1 MDGDRQ
7 RRPWL
12 AFHRRTA
19 IDAPGQVASFSI
31 GRETLATP
39 LSTPPAG
46 AIAHPASDPGLG
58 TKLAYGFGS
67 VAFGVKDGGFNY
79 FLLLFYG
86 TVLGLEPGL
95 VGLAIFIALVLDA
108 ISDPLVGYW
117 SDNLHS
123 RWGRRHPF
131 MYVSAIPVA
140 ATYYL
145 LWNPPQGLSQGELFA
160 YLLGLAV
167 LIRTFITFYETPSSA
182 LLPELTSDY
191 QQRASIQSYRIMF
204 GWVGGNAM
212 SVLMFGALLV
222 PTATYKLG
230 ILNREGY
237 ATYGVIASALIFTAI
252 IVSSLAT
259 HRNIPQLRQPPPKSS
274 FSIRKLFGEM
284 FETLREKSFLA
295 LFWATMLGAVAS
307 GLSAALAF
315 TILTY
320 FWGFSSFQQFLWT
333 ASVFFSAIVGFFLA
347 PVTVRWWGKKKAVI
361 IMGLVAFTVAP
372 MPVILRL
379 FGLMPGNGDPILFPL
394 VAAINLFDLS
404 LIIALQAVLYS
415 MIADLVE
422 SSELRTGR
430 RSEGVFY
437 AAVTFTRK
445 CTVGLGSLIGGL
457 ILSAV
462 AFPTGQESAEA
473 IPPDTLWW
481 LGALYAPSLLVLWL
495 MMIFAISRYRISKE
509 DHEANLERLASRQ

>member
-1 MDGDRQ
+1 MPASG
-7 RRPWL
+7 
-12 AFHRRTA
+12 A
-19 IDAPGQVASFSI
+19 ID
-31 GRETLATP
+31 
-39 LSTPPAG
+39 
-46 AIAHPASDPGLG
+46 HPTLG

-86 TVLGLEPGL
+86 TVVGLEPGL
-95 VGLAIFIALVLDA
+95 VGLAIFLALVLDA

-131 MYVSAIPVA
+131 MYASAIPVA

-145 LWNPPQGLSQGELFA
+145 LWTPPEGLSEGELFA

-182 LLPELTSDY
+182 LLPELSSDY
-191 QQRASIQSYRIMF
+191 EQRTSLQSFRIFF

-212 SVLMFGALLV
+212 TVLMFGVLLV
-222 PTATYKLG
+222 PTAEYSHG

-237 ATYGVIASALIFTAI
+237 ATYGVIASALIFAAI
-252 IVSSLAT
+252 MVSALAT
-259 HRNIPQLRQPPPKSS
+259 HRNIPMLRRPPPKHA
-274 FSIRKLFGEM
+274 FSLRRLFGEM

-295 LFWATMLGAVAS
+295 LFWATVMGSVAT

-315 TILTY
+315 TMLSY
-320 FWGFSSFQQFLWT
+320 FWGFSSEQQFYWT
-333 ASVFFSAIVGFFLA
+333 ALVFFSALIAFVIA
-347 PVTVRWWGKKKAVI
+347 PAIGKRFGKKKAVI
-361 IMGLVAFTVAP
+361 VLGVIAFSVAP
-372 MPVILRL
+372 APVLLRL
-379 FGLMPGNGDPILFPL
+379 AGLMPENGDPMLFPL
-394 VAAINLFDLS
+394 VAAINTIDLS
-404 LIIALQAVLYS
+404 LIIALQAILFS

-445 CTVGLGSLIGGL
+445 CTVGLGSLAGGL
-457 ILSAV
+457 ILSAIG
-462 AFPTGQESAEA
+462 FPQGADPGSVSA
-473 IPPDTLWW
+473 DTLWW
-481 LGALYAPSLLVLWL
+481 LGVLYAPALSVLW
-495 MMIFAISRYRISKE
+495 FAMLFFISRYRITKE
-509 DHEANLERLASRQ
+509 EHEANLERLASRT

>member
-1 MDGDRQ
+1 M
-7 RRPWL
+7 
-12 AFHRRTA
+12 
-19 IDAPGQVASFSI
+19 V
-31 GRETLATP
+31 
-39 LSTPPAG
+39 
-46 AIAHPASDPGLG
+46 
-58 TKLAYGFGS
+58 
-67 VAFGVKDGGFNY
+67 
-79 FLLLFYG
+79 
-86 TVLGLEPGL
+86 GLEPGL
-95 VGLAIFIALVLDA
+95 VGLAILIALVLDA

-131 MYVSAIPVA
+131 MYASAIPVA
-140 ATYYL
+140 ASYYL
-145 LWNPPQGLSQGELFA
+145 LWNPPDWSQGELFV

-167 LIRTFITFYETPSSA
+167 LIRTFITFYETPSAA
-182 LLPELTSDY
+182 LLPELSSDY
-191 QQRASIQSYRIMF
+191 QERASLQSYRIMF
-204 GWVGGNAM
+204 GWIGGNAM
-212 SVLMFGALLV
+212 TVLMFGALLV

-230 ILNREGY
+230 ILNRDGY
-237 ATYGVIASALIFTAI
+237 ATYGVIASALMFTAI
-252 IVSSLAT
+252 VVSSLFT
-259 HRNIPQLRQPPPKSS
+259 HRNIPQLRQPPEKSA
-274 FSIRKLFGEM
+274 FSLRKLFGEM

-295 LFWATMLGAVAS
+295 LFVATMLGSIAT
-307 GLSAALAF
+307 GLAAALAF

-333 ASVFFSAIVGFFLA
+333 ASVFFSAIVGFFIA
-347 PVTVRWWGKKKAVI
+347 PRTVRWWGKKKAVV

-379 FGLMPGNGDPILFPL
+379 FDLMPDNGDPILFPL

-445 CTVGLGSLIGGL
+445 CTVGLGSFIGGL

-462 AFPTGQESAEA
+462 SFPQGQENAA
-473 IPPDTLWW
+473 DVPADTLWW
-481 LGALYAPSLLVLWL
+481 LGALYAPSLLLLWL
-495 MMIFAISRYRISKE
+495 SMIFAISRYRITKE
-509 DHEANLERLASRQ
+509 EHEANLERLSSLTRN

>member
-1 MDGDRQ
+1 MPASG
-7 RRPWL
+7 
-12 AFHRRTA
+12 A
-19 IDAPGQVASFSI
+19 ID
-31 GRETLATP
+31 
-39 LSTPPAG
+39 
-46 AIAHPASDPGLG
+46 HPTLG

-86 TVLGLEPGL
+86 TVVGLEPGL
-95 VGLAIFIALVLDA
+95 VGLAIFLALVLDA

-131 MYVSAIPVA
+131 MYASAIPVA

-145 LWNPPQGLSQGELFA
+145 LWTPPEGLSEGELFA

-182 LLPELTSDY
+182 LLPELSSDY
-191 QQRASIQSYRIMF
+191 EQRTSLQSFRIFF

-212 SVLMFGALLV
+212 TVLMFGVLLV
-222 PTATYKLG
+222 PTAEYSHG

-237 ATYGVIASALIFTAI
+237 ATYGVIASALIFAAI
-252 IVSSLAT
+252 MVSALAT
-259 HRNIPQLRQPPPKSS
+259 HRNIPMLRRPPPKHA
-274 FSIRKLFGEM
+274 FSLRRLFGEM

-295 LFWATMLGAVAS
+295 LFWATVMGSVAT

-315 TILTY
+315 TMLSY
-320 FWGFSSFQQFLWT
+320 FWGFSSDQQFYWT
-333 ASVFFSAIVGFFLA
+333 ALVFFSALIAFAIA
-347 PVTVRWWGKKKAVI
+347 PTIGKRFGKKKAVI
-361 IMGLVAFTVAP
+361 VLGVIAFSVAP
-372 MPVILRL
+372 APVLLRL
-379 FGLMPGNGDPILFPL
+379 AGLMPENGDPMLFPL
-394 VAAINLFDLS
+394 VAAINTIDLS
-404 LIIALQAVLYS
+404 LIIALQAILFS

-430 RSEGVFY
+430 RSEGLFY

-445 CTVGLGSLIGGL
+445 CTIGLGSLAGGL
-457 ILSAV
+457 ILSAIG
-462 AFPTGQESAEA
+462 FPQGADPGSVSA
-473 IPPDTLWW
+473 DTLWW
-481 LGALYAPSLLVLWL
+481 LGVLYAPALSVLW
-495 MMIFAISRYRISKE
+495 FAMLFFISRYRITKE
-509 DHEANLERLASRQ
+509 EHEANLERLASRP